1 MLIDFEG
8 VGTATKGILKK
19 SDSNSL
25 VKSPSPAMK
34 EHTNKHDLLIAE
46 FKQVLLLY
54 ISFNDISNVVREK
67 NQCFY

>member
-34 EHTNKHDLLIAE
+34 EHTNKHDMLIAE
-46 FKQVLLLY
+46 FKQVMHLDNFKTLY
-54 ISFNDISNVVREK
+54 KR
-67 NQCFY
+67 YY